1 MEIHDENYTRSI
13 DNMQQ
18 ILARKLDYENAMKQ
32 TAKVNGG
39 GESGSRIGWKPP
51 QKNMVKLNTHDDR
64 KVGNIA
70 RCEGIIRDE

>member
-1 MEIHDENYTRSI
+1 MEIHDENYTRSN

-18 ILARKLDYENAMKQ
+18 ILTRKLDYENAMKQ
-32 TAKVNGG
+32 TTKVNGG

-51 QKNMVKLNTHDDR
+51 QTNMVKLNTDDDS
-64 KVGNIA
+64 KMSNIA